1 MEKQIEVA
9 KSMERTAKTWKPEF
23 IYGIGD
29 NFYFWGVE
37 NVYDVM
43 WTKTFENVY
52 QRPGSIYGKFERF
65 ISNVYSH
72 AVVED
77 S

>member
-1 MEKQIEVA
+1 
-9 KSMERTAKTWKPEF
+9 MERTAKSWKPEF

-52 QRPGSIYGKFERF
+52 QRPGSILNKVQKLITDVNTNAVGVFKFK
-65 ISNVYSH
+65 
-72 AVVED
+72 
-77 S
+77 